1 MDICSSPKL
10 FAAYHVFHRLLV
22 PRHPPC
28 ALYSLTKRL
37 SSTGADYSSKI
48 HSVVS
53 LVLGY
58 RLMLSHDELHLL
70 FGYIFRCNTSDVLN
84 MFFFD
89 IISEIHV
96 F

>member
-1 MDICSSPKL
+1 
-10 FAAYHVFHRLLV
+10 
-22 PRHPPC
+22 
-28 ALYSLTKRL
+28 
-37 SSTGADYSSKI
+37 
-48 HSVVS
+48 
-53 LVLGY
+53 
-58 RLMLSHDELHLL
+58 MLSHDELHLL